1 MWNYS
6 QKMMDHFLNPRNAGE
21 VESPDATGQV
31 GNLVCG
37 DSMKLTLK
45 IDRGT
50 QRITDAKFLTFGC
63 ASAIASASAL
73 TELVTG
79 KTVEE
84 ALEISDDDIAQFL
97 EGLPPEKM
105 HCSVLGADALRAAIA
120 GYRGEA
126 PPESVIDEKDL
137 VCHCFQVTRQ
147 KIEDAVRAHGLT
159 TVEQV
164 TNYTKAGGGCGKCKD
179 RIAEIIAEVRGE
191 ARAARPERPGRMTN
205 LERIKRIEEAIEK
218 DIRPALRA
226 DGGDIVLVDVEK
238 TPEGPRVTVSLRG
251 RCAACISSGMTLRH
265 FIEQTLRERVDP
277 QILVVE
283 EEAAQAAGEGAK

>member
-1 MWNYS
+1 MWDYS
-6 QKMMDHFLNPRNAGE
+6 RKMMDHFLNPRNAGE

-45 IDRGT
+45 IDKDT

-73 TELVTG
+73 TELVKG

-84 ALEISDDDIAQFL
+84 ALKLTDDDIASFL

-120 GYRGEA
+120 SYRGEA

-137 VCHCFQVTRQ
+137 VCHCFGVTRQ

-159 TVEQV
+159 TVDQV

-179 RIAEIIAEVRGE
+179 RIAEIIADVRGE
-191 ARAARPERPGRMTN
+191 ARPARPERPSKMTN
-205 LERIKRIEEAIEK
+205 LERIRRIEESLEK
-218 DIRPALRA
+218 DIRPALRS
-226 DGGDIVLVDVEK
+226 DGGDIELVDVEK
-238 TPEGPRVTVSLRG
+238 APEGPRVTVNLKG
-251 RCAACISSGMTLRH
+251 RCAGCAASGATLKH
-265 FIEQTLRERVDP
+265 FVEQTLRERVDP
-277 QILVVE
+277 EIHVIE
-283 EEAAQAAGEGAK
+283 NETDEGAD

>member
-21 VESPDATGQV
+21 VESADASGQV

-45 IDRGT
+45 IDKDT
-50 QRITDAKFLTFGC
+50 QCITEAKFLTFGC

-73 TELVTG
+73 TELVQG
-79 KTVEE
+79 KTVDE
-84 ALEISDDDIAQFL
+84 ALKITDDDIANFL

-120 GYRGEA
+120 GYRGET
-126 PPESVIDEKDL
+126 PPESVLDEKDI
-137 VCHCFQVTRQ
+137 VCHCFGVTRQ

-159 TVEQV
+159 TVDEV

-179 RIAEIIAEVRGE
+179 RIAEIIASVRGE
-191 ARAARPERPGRMTN
+191 ARPARPERPSRMTN
-205 LERIKRIEEAIEK
+205 LERIKRIEESLEK
-218 DIRPALRA
+218 DVRPALRA
-226 DGGDIVLVDVEK
+226 DGGDIELIDVEK
-238 TPEGPRVTVSLRG
+238 TPEGPRVTVSLQG
-251 RCAACISSGMTLRH
+251 RCAVCSSSGVTLRH
-265 FIEQTLRERVDP
+265 FVEQTLRERVDP
-277 QILVVE
+277 EIHVVE
-283 EEAAQAAGEGAK
+283 EEAVRAAGEDAE